1 MASERTKLTK
11 TKIADAEPIPGKTV
25 ILWDAETRG
34 FGLRVS
40 PGGAKAFI
48 LQRRIG
54 KTERR
59 ITIGRVEDM
68 SIDKARKDVA
78 KLVAQFV
85 DGVDPVAERQ
95 REEMRNLTLQDAF
108 ENYIAAPVQKQG
120 ASRGKARKPA
130 TVQDI
135 RKQMK
140 RFNDWLAL
148 PIRDISEEMVRTR
161 HRKLSENSPAQA
173 NLAFRYLR
181 AALNFAIADSDPRNP
196 ALHHNPVDRLNRTSA
211 WGNVE
216 ARKAYVPADSLA
228 NFVEA
233 VQTGLVGL
241 NNEAEHRDAILF
253 MLLTGARVGEVMGDK
268 KAGYPP
274 MMWSQVDLDAGTVF
288 LPDPKNRTPFKIYLS
303 RQVIDMLTQRR
314 KNSGKGKHVFA
325 NAKGQLAPDMRTAQS
340 RLEKIMGFRIT
351 NHDLRRSYV
360 TAANST
366 RLTQYTLKAL
376 INHISGGDV
385 TADYVQVS
393 VDEIRQAAQDVAD
406 FILSPARRQPT
417 DNVVKL
423 PEARVNA

>member
-1 MASERTKLTK
+1 MATERTKLTK
-11 TKIADAEPIPGKTV
+11 TKIDSAKPIKGKTV

-34 FGLRVS
+34 FGLRIS

-59 ITIGRVEDM
+59 ITIGRTDDIT
-68 SIDKARKDVA
+68 IDKARREVA
-78 KLVAQFV
+78 KLVVQFA
-85 DGVDPVAERQ
+85 DGVDPVAERK
-95 REEMRNLTLQDAF
+95 REEVRALTLQDAF
-108 ENYIAAPVQKQG
+108 ENYIAAPVQKKG
-120 ASRGKARKPA
+120 AARGKQRKPA

-161 HRKLSENSPAQA
+161 HRELSEKSPAQA

-181 AALNFAIADSDPRNP
+181 AALNFAIADSDPRDP

-216 ARKAYVPADSLA
+216 ARKAYVPTDRLA
-228 NFVEA
+228 EFVEA
-233 VQTGLVGL
+233 VQTGLIGL
-241 NNEAEHRDAILF
+241 HNEAEHRDAILF

-268 KAGYPP
+268 KAGYPAL
-274 MMWSQVDLDAGTVF
+274 MWSQVDLDAGTVF
-288 LPDPKNRTPFKIYLS
+288 LPDPKNRTPFKIHLS
-303 RQVIDMLTQRR
+303 RQVVAMLTER
-314 KNSGKGKHVFA
+314 KKISEKRKFVFA
-325 NAKGQLAPDMRTAQS
+325 KVNGLLAEDMRSAQS

-351 NHDLRRSYV
+351 SHDLRRTYV
-360 TAANST
+360 TAANNT

-385 TADYVQVS
+385 TANYVQVGE
-393 VDEIRQAAQDVAD
+393 DEIRQAAQDVAD
-406 FILSPARRQPT
+406 FILSPARRQPA

-423 PEARVNA
+423 LEARA